1 MIFSNQLTLK
11 SISRGYAQHKQFSQF
26 NWTATGGIK
35 IDQSI
40 KMGQQKLIYIY
51 TYIYIYIYIYIHIYI
66 YIYIYIYTVI
76 TKTANHPKPS
86 ETMRSKPTRSE
97 TIRPETI
104 RNHLKPSPLTQDY
117 PPHPSPPATSSKLH
131 KPVRHSSYS
140 CKQTQILSKLP

>member
-1 MIFSNQLTLK
+1 M
-11 SISRGYAQHKQFSQF
+11 H
-26 NWTATGGIK
+26 
-35 IDQSI
+35 
-40 KMGQQKLIYIY
+40 
-51 TYIYIYIYIYIHIYI
+51 
-66 YIYIYIYTVI
+66 IYIYIYTVI

-86 ETMRSKPTRSE
+86 ETMRSKPTRYE

>member
-1 MIFSNQLTLK
+1 M
-11 SISRGYAQHKQFSQF
+11 
-26 NWTATGGIK
+26 
-35 IDQSI
+35 
-40 KMGQQKLIYIY
+40 
-51 TYIYIYIYIYIHIYI
+51 
-66 YIYIYIYTVI
+66 YIYTVI
-76 TKTANHPKPS
+76 TKTANHPKQS

-140 CKQTQILSKLP
+140 CKQTQILSKLPYDRIVSEVKAS